1 MMLKYPKDSMYK
13 CPYCER
19 HFIGGLALGRYEGRC
34 NKCDSEIS
42 STDDRVK

>member
-1 MMLKYPKDSMYK
+1 MMGKYPKDSVYK

-19 HFIGGLALGRYEGRC
+19 HFIGGLALSRYEGRC
-34 NKCDSEIS
+34 NKCDSEVS